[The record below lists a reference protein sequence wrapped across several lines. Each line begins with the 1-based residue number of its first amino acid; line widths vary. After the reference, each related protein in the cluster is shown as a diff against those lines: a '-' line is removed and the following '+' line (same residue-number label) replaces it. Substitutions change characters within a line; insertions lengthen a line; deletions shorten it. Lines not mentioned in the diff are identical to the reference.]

1 MSLEETKASLLAA
14 SETADGLLA
23 QINDLYIQEIRT
35 EEKILK
41 EALSELHNSGEI
53 DLVEIVR
60 GVDKSSNGYDF
71 FTTLHAFESALPLL
85 NASVD
90 DVLRC
95 LVHLT
100 QQDGSSGVYGAFER
114 FCRAQASRPRYS
126 VGFIL
131 AQSELS
137 TYAPFLSSSIL
148 AYDSNHVTEAIQTIE
163 NLIADRHELI
173 RRQAYFTL
181 GRLDVGETQA
191 NVIWRILNNSARNE
205 CDSDCCAS
213 ILKSMLCFGQTFPSY
228 WQPIEDILL
237 TFVEGAS
244 PEVIYEISDIVA
256 FQRVALPQSVLE
268 LLVKQ
273 LFNVSPEHNSTVSNI
288 NYVLVKLVKSGSTSV
303 AVELLESIL
312 AVGVEIT

>member
-100 QQDGSSGVYGAFER
+100 QQGGSGVYGAFER

-237 TFVEGAS
+237 TFVGK
-244 PEVIYEISDIVA
+244 
-256 FQRVALPQSVLE
+256 R
-268 LLVKQ
+268 
-273 LFNVSPEHNSTVSNI
+273 LFKPT
-288 NYVLVKLVKSGSTSV
+288 YQ
-303 AVELLESIL
+303 
-312 AVGVEIT
+312 